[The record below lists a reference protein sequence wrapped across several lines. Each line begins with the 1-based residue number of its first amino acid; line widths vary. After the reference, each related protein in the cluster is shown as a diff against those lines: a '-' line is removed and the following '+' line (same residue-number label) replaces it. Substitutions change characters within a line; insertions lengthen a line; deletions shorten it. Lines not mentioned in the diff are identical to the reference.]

1 MGRGRRQVALAMAL
15 VVLLGAFSGPYLSSA
30 QPIKTSV
37 TLTLTPGT
45 GYIDPGK
52 DSSAVTFTGK
62 VSVKSIPLLVT
73 NVNITADAGLW
84 ANETSVPNLV
94 ITGSK
99 DQTFTVKVFAP
110 YNASAGD
117 SQALLVTIKWTNTL
131 NEKGTAE
138 ATCEAIVNQSYK
150 IINYIS
156 STMYINPGKSG
167 STKAYI
173 SNKGNGPDTIS
184 IQVVNNTDLLK
195 AGWTFSLSKRSMD
208 LDPDGEDSV
217 QLTVNVPATATVKI
231 YQFQLRATSEQ
242 AKASG
247 LEYHIDATVT
257 VSVQSS
263 GGGGGGGGGTPGNNN
278 SKPAC
283 SLGLIPA
290 LVLVPLGT
298 TMVGLRVARDRGRR
312 REGWD

>member
-1 MGRGRRQVALAMAL
+1 MVIIVA
-15 VVLLGAFSGPYLSSA
+15 LGAFYGPLLASG
-30 QPIKTSV
+30 QVVKTSV
-37 TLTLTPGT
+37 TLSVTPDK
-45 GYIDPGK
+45 GYIDPLEN
-52 DSSAVTFTGK
+52 SSSTTFTGK
-62 VSVKSIPLLVT
+62 VTVKSFPLIIT
-73 NVNITADAGLW
+73 SINITANSGPW
-84 ANETSVPNLV
+84 TNETSSSSMV

-99 DQTFTVKVFAP
+99 EQTFTVRVYAP
-110 YNASAGD
+110 YNASAGETQ
-117 SQALLVTIKWTNTL
+117 SVMVLLKWTNSL

>member
-15 VVLLGAFSGPYLSSA
+15 VVLLGAFTGPYLSSA

-52 DSSAVTFTGK
+52 DSSSVTFTGK
-62 VSVKSIPLLVT
+62 VTVKSIPLLVT
-73 NVNITADAGLW
+73 NVNITADTGVW

-138 ATCEAIVNQSYK
+138 AQAQAVVNQSYK
-150 IINYIS
+150 INLWVTSTLYI
-156 STMYINPGKSG
+156 YPGKSG
-167 STKAYI
+167 SAMAYI
-173 SNKGNGPDTIS
+173 SNAGNGPDTIS
-184 IQVVNNTDLLK
+184 VKFTNNTDLMS
-195 AGWTFSLSKRSMD
+195 AGWTFSLSKNSLD
-208 LDPDGEDSV
+208 LDQDGSGTV
-217 QLTVNVPATATVKI
+217 QVTVNVPATAQVKV
-231 YQFQLRATSEQ
+231 YKFQVRAM
-242 AKASG
+242 SG
-247 LEYHIDATVT
+247 TANDNGKDIHSDTNVT
-257 VSVQSS
+257 VSVKSS
-263 GGGGGGGGGTPGNNN
+263 GGGGGGGGNTTQNK
-278 SKPAC
+278 SKPVCAW
-283 SLGLIPA
+283 GLIPA
-290 LVLVPLGT
+290 AVLVPIGT
-298 TMVGLRVARDRGRR
+298 VFCGVRAVRARRPG
-312 REGWD
+312 EQV